1 MIKSACQFICII
13 GIDGSGKTTM
23 AKEIADLLKERG
35 VSAQYVY
42 ARFQLIL
49 TKPVVFLANKI
60 FLRDKKIRTEYS
72 IRTNDK
78 KTLIKKNRKLAT
90 VYRFLLLTDYL
101 LQLAIK
107 IKLPLLTGKTIV
119 CDRYVYDTV
128 LTDFAIDMGL
138 SKDECLQL
146 INKCFRFVPKPSV
159 VFLVDASEEV
169 AYKRKNDI
177 PSIDYLKDRRSLYLG
192 IADACGIIVLNGNQ
206 APEEVFSECM
216 RRLENEFAI

>member
-192 IADACGIIVLNGNQ
+192 IADACGMIVLNGNQ
-206 APEEVFSECM
+206 APEEVFRECM

>member
-1 MIKSACQFICII
+1 
-13 GIDGSGKTTM
+13 M

-192 IADACGIIVLNGNQ
+192 IADACGMIVLNGNQ
-206 APEEVFSECM
+206 APEEVFRECM